1 MAAEFDNP
9 VMLYSI
15 GKDSTVMAH
24 LTFKAFSPGKVPFP
38 FLHVDTTFKFQE
50 MYEFRSNFA
59 KQKEVDLIV
68 HKNQEG
74 IANNINPFDH
84 GSSKYTDI
92 MKTQGLKQ
100 ALNLGQ
106 YDAAFGASVRK
117 IKSQERIYLQ
127 DSFHQWIQRIND
139 RMRSLTMERSIKLKV
154 SASSHYPTG
163 LNWTFVS
170 FHLKMFL
177 WSFDLPRDLLL
188 NGMVLGLDDDE
199 RLPMTIRS

>member
-1 MAAEFDNP
+1 
-9 VMLYSI
+9 MLYSI

-24 LTFKAFSPGKVPFP
+24 LTFKAFAPGKVPFP

-59 KQKEVDLIV
+59 QQQQVDLIV

-106 YDAAFGASVRK
+106 YDAAFGGAWSRRGKVE
-117 IKSQERIYLQ
+117 SQR
-127 DSFHQWIQRIND
+127 
-139 RMRSLTMERSIKLKV
+139 T
-154 SASSHYPTG
+154 
-163 LNWTFVS
+163 
-170 FHLKMFL
+170 HLFI
-177 WSFDLPRDLLL
+177 S
-188 NGMVLGLDDDE
+188 
-199 RLPMTIRS
+199 